1 MTKMKKLSL
10 AFAAMALSGSLAGPV
25 NALGST
31 EVAQIRALVEAG
43 DEAALRS
50 YLLQNLSALDDSPL
64 SMMLREYVQAPPERT
79 FFTSLGF
86 QSAMPDEL
94 QDILARSKSDSS
106 LY

>member
-1 MTKMKKLSL
+1 MTKLKKLSL

-25 NALGST
+25 NALGSS

-50 YLLQNLSALDDSPL
+50 YILQNLSLLDDSQL
-64 SMMLREYVQAPPERT
+64 SMMLREYVNSPPERT

-86 QSAMPDEL
+86 QSAMPDDL
-94 QDILARSKSDSS
+94 QDILARSKTDSS

>member
-1 MTKMKKLSL
+1 MTKMKKISL

-25 NALGST
+25 NALEST

-50 YLLQNLSALDDSPL
+50 YLLQNLNMLDDSPL
-64 SMMLREYVQAPPERT
+64 SVMLREYVQTPPERT

-86 QSAMPDEL
+86 QSAMPGEL
-94 QDILARSKSDSS
+94 QDILTQSKTDSS